1 MSKNHEGS
9 KGNRH
14 SRQFKNLLT
23 RSKAG
28 SHKRSMAENTN
39 NFESCVKRAG
49 KEEAS
54 GFEACLMTEADNKGK
69 ESSGKLN
76 SVKFTLAI

>member
-1 MSKNHEGS
+1 
-9 KGNRH
+9 
-14 SRQFKNLLT
+14 
-23 RSKAG
+23 
-28 SHKRSMAENTN
+28 MAENTN